1 MATIL
6 VVDQDQKHRALLRRA
21 LEAGNHTV
29 IEAADGSNGID
40 RIADDRPDVVITEIY
55 MPRID
60 GIEVLMA
67 AKRDLP
73 GCKVV
78 AIAAESETFTFDA
91 LDAARLLGA
100 DRIMRKP
107 LCSGAILS
115 MIRQLTTS
123 TDTAE
128 STAFAATA

>member
-21 LEAGNHTV
+21 LEEGNHTV

-40 RIADDRPDVVITEIY
+40 RIADHRPDVVITEIY
-55 MPRID
+55 MSRID

-78 AIAAESETFTFDA
+78 AIAEQSETFTFDA
-91 LDAARLLGA
+91 LDAAHLLGA

-107 LCSGAILS
+107 LCSGTILS
-115 MIRQLTTS
+115 TIRQLTTG
-123 TDTAE
+123 TDAAETA
-128 STAFAATA
+128 ALAATA